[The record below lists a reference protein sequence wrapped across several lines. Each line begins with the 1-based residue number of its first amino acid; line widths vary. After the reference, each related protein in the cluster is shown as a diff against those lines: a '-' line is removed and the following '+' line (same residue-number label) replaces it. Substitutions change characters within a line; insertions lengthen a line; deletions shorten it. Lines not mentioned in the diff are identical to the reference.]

1 MVSWFSLIG
10 IALGVATL
18 IVVMSVMNGFR
29 TELMS
34 KILGVNGH
42 INITAG
48 KSGIRDFEKLSADL
62 KSISGAEI
70 ATPVV
75 TGQIMATFEGAAAGA
90 QVIGIK
96 QIDLE
101 SKRIVSENITDGSA
115 ENFDSAGG
123 VLVGARLAQTLG
135 LQVGSEVSL
144 ISPRGISSVMGM
156 VPRVKSYPV
165 VGIFE
170 VGMFDYDSATI
181 LMPLEAAQTYFQY
194 YNAVSQIELRLKDP
208 AEATAIT
215 RKLVS
220 NLSSEYTIYDWQRA
234 NAHFVG
240 ALKTERNVMFLILT
254 MIILVAAF
262 NIISSMIMLV
272 KDKGKN
278 IAILRAM
285 GVPRASVMRIFLLTG
300 SSIGIIGTMAGGGLG
315 LAFALNIESIRRFL
329 EKMLNVELFSAEIYY
344 LTQLPVQVKSEEAV
358 TVIIMAL
365 TLSILATIYPAW
377 KAARIDPA
385 EALRYG

>member
-1 MVSWFSLIG
+1 
-10 IALGVATL
+10 
-18 IVVMSVMNGFR
+18 
-29 TELMS
+29 
-34 KILGVNGH
+34 
-42 INITAG
+42 
-48 KSGIRDFEKLSADL
+48 
-62 KSISGAEI
+62 
-70 ATPVV
+70 
-75 TGQIMATFEGAAAGA
+75 
-90 QVIGIK
+90 
-96 QIDLE
+96 
-101 SKRIVSENITDGSA
+101 
-115 ENFDSAGG
+115 
-123 VLVGARLAQTLG
+123 
-135 LQVGSEVSL
+135 
-144 ISPRGISSVMGM
+144 
-156 VPRVKSYPV
+156 
-165 VGIFE
+165 
-170 VGMFDYDSATI
+170 
-181 LMPLEAAQTYFQY
+181 
-194 YNAVSQIELRLKDP
+194 
-208 AEATAIT
+208 
-215 RKLVS
+215 
-220 NLSSEYTIYDWQRA
+220 
-234 NAHFVG
+234 
-240 ALKTERNVMFLILT
+240 MFLILT